1 MFIRN
6 MILIMASTLI
16 IAKLM
21 YRQDIPTAPVLKPF
35 LRNKTL
41 KDRFIRDT

>member
-1 MFIRN
+1 MSIRN

-21 YRQDIPTAPVLKPF
+21 YRQDVPTAPVLKLF

-41 KDRFIRDT
+41 KDGFVRDT